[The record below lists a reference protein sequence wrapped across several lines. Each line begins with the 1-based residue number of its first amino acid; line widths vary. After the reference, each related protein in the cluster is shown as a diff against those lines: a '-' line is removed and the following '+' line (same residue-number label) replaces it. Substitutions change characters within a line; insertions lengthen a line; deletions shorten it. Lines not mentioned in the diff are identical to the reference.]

1 MLEPGA
7 MLSIGPLNFS
17 ASILSVVLALIL
29 YGIWIKR
36 VEAERE
42 GVQSFLQAG
51 SNALLAALIL
61 YKLWPVLEAGKA
73 VWLQPSR
80 WLLYSGG
87 AYGLEAAAA
96 GGVLVFGLQVFRGKW
111 PLERT
116 IEWTLTAIAFLAAAY
131 SIVVKQ
137 YGVETEGWGWV
148 MNGSY
153 YLPVNALQA
162 GVMVLLMA
170 MLTFSRSRAHF
181 VRRER
186 IGLLLMGIGLWAIL
200 YVTLSPTERIQAG
213 WQSYREE
220 MGLAAVYAGAWL
232 LLRRRG

>member
-7 MLSIGPLNFS
+7 MLSIGPLHFS
-17 ASILSVVLALIL
+17 ASVLSVVLALLL
-29 YGIWIKR
+29 YGFWIKR
-36 VEAERE
+36 VEEKLE

-51 SNALLAALIL
+51 SNALLAGLLL

-87 AYGLEAAAA
+87 AYGLEAAAV
-96 GGVLVFGLQVFRGKW
+96 GGLLVFALQAFRGKW

-116 IEWTLTAIAFLAAAY
+116 IEWTLSAFAFLAAVY

-148 MNGSY
+148 LNGSY
-153 YLPVNALQA
+153 YLPVNALHA
-162 GVMVLLMA
+162 GVMVLLIA

-200 YVTLSPTERIQAG
+200 YVALTPSESIQTG
-213 WQSYREE
+213 WRSYREE
-220 MGLAAVYAGAWL
+220 MGLASVYADAWI
-232 LLRRRG
+232 LLRRRS